1 MSAQVAGAYL
11 GEMVE
16 CLTPRLGRP
25 RAIREVARRVKLSC
39 WPVEKLVGGRVKTI
53 TTDKFVR
60 IRAGYLDWCLE
71 DLKAEIERKK
81 KRLEAAQERDL
92 LESLDKEIRELRARV
107 RQREKMQT

>member
-1 MSAQVAGAYL
+1 MSARVAGAYL

-16 CLTPRLGRP
+16 CLEPRLGLP
-25 RAIREVARRVKLSC
+25 EAINKVAKRVKLSF
-39 WPVEKLVGGRVKTI
+39 WTVEKLVKGRTKTI

-81 KRLEAAQERDL
+81 RRLEQAGTFDL
-92 LESLDKEIRELRARV
+92 LDSLAAEISELKARV
-107 RQREKMQT
+107 RHMEKVQT

>member
-1 MSAQVAGAYL
+1 MSARVAGAYL

-16 CLTPRLGRP
+16 FAEPRLGRP
-25 RAIREVARRVKLSC
+25 EAIKWVAKRVKLSF
-39 WPVEKLVGGRVKTI
+39 WPVEKLVNGKTKTI

-81 KRLEAAQERDL
+81 KRLEAAQGHDL
-92 LESLDKEIRELRARV
+92 LESLDAEIRELKARL
-107 RQREKMQT
+107 RQMEKMQT